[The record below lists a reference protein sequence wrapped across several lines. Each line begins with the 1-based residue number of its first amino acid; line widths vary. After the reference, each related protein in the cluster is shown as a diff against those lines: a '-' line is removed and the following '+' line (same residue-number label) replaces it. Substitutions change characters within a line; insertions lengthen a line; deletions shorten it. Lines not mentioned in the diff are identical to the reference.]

1 MQPKN
6 VLEHEFGQAGAT
18 NTGLW
23 WYKLK
28 CRTTLQWAGYTV
40 PAGTPIGESSGQKK
54 KADAR
59 AFASQQAR
67 ETLVSL
73 LSPHESPHLEQPPPP
88 PPQPQSQRLP
98 KAVDPELHE
107 MVERL
112 AHVWER
118 LGEENFSMQ
127 KKIARGLKEL
137 KESMGLDSSFLDEL
151 VRAAVEQ
158 HVPGKPPSAGRILK
172 DKIDELIGAN

>member
-1 MQPKN
+1 MQRN

-54 KADAR
+54 KEYAK
-59 AFASQQAR
+59 AFASQQA
-67 ETLVSL
+67 EKTLVSL
-73 LSPHESPHLEQPPPP
+73 LSPHFA

-98 KAVDPELHE
+98 KAVDPELQE

-112 AHVWER
+112 AHVWKR
-118 LGEENFSMQ
+118 LGEENFSYQ
-127 KKIARGLKEL
+127 CIIARDLKKLMGE
-137 KESMGLDSSFLDEL
+137 GLDPSFLNEL
-151 VRAAVEQ
+151 VSAAVEQ
-158 HVPGKPPSAGRILK
+158 HVPGKTPSAGRILK
-172 DKIDELIGAN
+172 DKIDELLGSN

>member
-40 PAGTPIGESSGQKK
+40 PEGTPIGESSGQKK
-54 KADAR
+54 KEHAR
-59 AFASQQAR
+59 AFASQQA
-67 ETLVSL
+67 EKTLVSL
-73 LSPHESPHLEQPPPP
+73 LSPHFA

-98 KAVDPELHE
+98 KAVDPELQE

-112 AHVWER
+112 AHVWKR
-118 LGEENFSMQ
+118 LGEENFSYQCM
-127 KKIARGLKEL
+127 IVRGLKKLMGE
-137 KESMGLDSSFLDEL
+137 GLDPSFLNEL
-151 VRAAVEQ
+151 VSAAVEQ
-158 HVPGKPPSAGRILK
+158 HVPGKTPSAGRILK
-172 DKIDELIGAN
+172 DKIDELLGSN

>member
-1 MQPKN
+1 MQTN
-6 VLEHEFGQAGAT
+6 VLEHEFGQDGAT

-59 AFASQQAR
+59 AFASQQA
-67 ETLVSL
+67 EKTLVSL
-73 LSPHESPHLEQPPPP
+73 LSPHFA

-98 KAVDPELHE
+98 KAVDPELQE

-112 AHVWER
+112 AHVWKR
-118 LGEENFSMQ
+118 LGEENFSYQ
-127 KKIARGLKEL
+127 CIIARDLKKLMGE
-137 KESMGLDSSFLDEL
+137 GLDPSFLNEL
-151 VRAAVEQ
+151 VSAAVEQ
-158 HVPGKPPSAGRILK
+158 HVPGKRPSAGRILK
-172 DKIDELIGAN
+172 DKIDELLGAN

>member
-28 CRTTLQWAGYTV
+28 CRTTLQWAGTSV
-40 PAGTPIGESSGQKK
+40 AAGTPLGESSGQKK
-54 KADAR
+54 KEHAR
-59 AFASQQAR
+59 AFASQQAHV
-67 ETLVSL
+67 TLVSL
-73 LSPHESPHLEQPPPP
+73 LSPHLAL
-88 PPQPQSQRLP
+88 PQPQSQRLP

-127 KKIARGLKEL
+127 KKIARGLKDL

-151 VRAAVEQ
+151 VRVAVEQ
-158 HVPGKPPSAGRILK
+158 HVPGQAPSAGRILK
-172 DKIDELIGAN
+172 DKIDELLGSS

>member
-1 MQPKN
+1 MRPN

-54 KADAR
+54 KEYAK
-59 AFASQQAR
+59 AFASQQA
-67 ETLVSL
+67 EKTLVSL
-73 LSPHESPHLEQPPPP
+73 LSPHFA

-98 KAVDPELHE
+98 KAVDPELQE

-112 AHVWER
+112 AHVWKR
-118 LGEENFSMQ
+118 LGEENFSYQCM
-127 KKIARGLKEL
+127 IVRGLKKLMGE
-137 KESMGLDSSFLDEL
+137 GLDPSFLNEL
-151 VRAAVEQ
+151 VSAAVEQ
-158 HVPGKPPSAGRILK
+158 HVPGKTPSAGRILK
-172 DKIDELIGAN
+172 DKIDELLGSN

>member
-1 MQPKN
+1 MQRN

-73 LSPHESPHLEQPPPP
+73 LSPHL
-88 PPQPQSQRLP
+88 PQPQSQRLP
-98 KAVDPELHE
+98 KAVDPEIHE

-158 HVPGKPPSAGRILK
+158 HVPGKAPSAGRILK

>member
-1 MQPKN
+1 MQRN

-88 PPQPQSQRLP
+88 PPQPQPQRLP
-98 KAVDPELHE
+98 KAVDPELQE

-112 AHVWER
+112 AHVWKR
-118 LGEENFSMQ
+118 LGEENFSYQCM
-127 KKIARGLKEL
+127 IARRLKKLMGE
-137 KESMGLDSSFLDEL
+137 GLDPSFLNEL
-151 VRAAVEQ
+151 VSAAVEQ
-158 HVPGKPPSAGRILK
+158 HVPGKHPSAGRILK
-172 DKIDELIGAN
+172 DKIDELLGSS

>member
-28 CRTTLQWAGYTV
+28 CRTTLQWAGTSV
-40 PAGTPIGESSGQKK
+40 AAGTPLGESSGQKK
-54 KADAR
+54 KEHAR
-59 AFASQQAR
+59 AFASQQAHV
-67 ETLVSL
+67 TLVSL
-73 LSPHESPHLEQPPPP
+73 LSPHLAL
-88 PPQPQSQRLP
+88 PQ
-98 KAVDPELHE
+98 
-107 MVERL
+107 
-112 AHVWER
+112 R